1 MHRYAPTSPSAFNH
15 KKKPLLPGCDRHPSR
30 SLARGAQ
37 QQPSPPHSGRGH
49 STAYTHRHFP
59 LPSLVQDCS
68 DGPLALAQAPNP
80 HMPQCVSLRL
90 WAQITPPLRSSTF
103 WPRRRPTSHGLPP
116 RHLTAH
122 IARRHCLAFASY
134 RTYFIARHRHRPTET
149 LLLVTCAF
157 PSAEVP
163 APQIPTAPVEL
174 CIPTHPKLQRG
185 HRPNDGRNT
194 RFQRARIALF
204 SNSALDRPSCSSQN
218 TSLFSLREYLSWRYK
233 ISQQHRG
240 PRRHF
245 PFVNSNRTS
254 YLRFP
259 QQRRALCTSSASH
272 S

>member
-68 DGPLALAQAPNP
+68 DDPLALAQAPNP
-80 HMPQCVSLRL
+80 HMPQYVSLRL
-90 WAQITPPLRSSTF
+90 WLPDNVPSLCA
-103 WPRRRPTSHGLPP
+103 RRRSGPDADP
-116 RHLTAH
+116 HLTAFPQDTLLRTLPDATAWRSPA
-122 IARRHCLAFASY
+122 IAR
-134 RTYFIARHRHRPTET
+134 T
-149 LLLVTCAF
+149 LLPGTGPRKLYYLRF
-157 PSAEVP
+157 PKRGSPRTANPDSPCRALHTHSPKTPTRSSPERR
-163 APQIPTAPVEL
+163 PQHQISKSPH
-174 CIPTHPKLQRG
+174 CS
-185 HRPNDGRNT
+185 
-194 RFQRARIALF
+194 LF

-259 QQRRALCTSSASH
+259 QQRRALCISSASH